1 MCRKIQDWLISQGT
15 LPINLLS
22 TKSIPEDLGYAF
34 PLYNISSL
42 LQNHRLSSNCRGQKA
57 YNLQFI
63 QIQQKCIGYYTF
75 YHYYSILDQGK
86 PWFAP
91 YNVRQRSNIGLLC
104 FKTDDKTLYRSVK
117 VVKDLVEQQI
127 RLVVGTTL
135 LLYHSEINQQ
145 L

>member
-1 MCRKIQDWLISQGT
+1 MQKNQDWLISREHCPLISFQLKAYQKILIMHFLYTIFQLFYRTIGWVQIVEVRRHIT
-15 LPINLLS
+15 CSSFRFNKNALVIILLS
-22 TKSIPEDLGYAF
+22 
-34 PLYNISSL
+34 
-42 LQNHRLSSNCRGQKA
+42 
-57 YNLQFI
+57 
-63 QIQQKCIGYYTF
+63 
-75 YHYYSILDQGK
+75 SILDQGK